1 MNRSER
7 WARPFWAGAWVA
19 LAATLVAC
27 GGGSGAPVS
36 NSAPEPPTGAAS
48 VPSVPGAALRVL
60 MLGNSHTVFGGLPSH
75 LEAMLRATWP
85 GRDIEVEVAPGYLF
99 LDERLS
105 DRETLALLQNHRW
118 QAVVLQA
125 QKYSTSGLFSYST
138 AEAEQLVKMVR
149 SAGATPVMFP
159 EWPRSG
165 IPETARIWALYGGIA
180 TRAVACLAG
189 VPQAWD
195 LAQARDPALAL
206 HSRDGNHANENGAF
220 LAALMLFSSLTDL
233 SPLRLPDLPG
243 GVPPAV
249 QRQLREAAADT
260 ARAQSARA
268 TCPDDPV
275 LGS

>member
-1 MNRSER
+1 
-7 WARPFWAGAWVA
+7 
-19 LAATLVAC
+19 
-27 GGGSGAPVS
+27 
-36 NSAPEPPTGAAS
+36 
-48 VPSVPGAALRVL
+48 

-85 GRDIEVEVAPGYLF
+85 GRDIVVQVAPGFLF

-105 DRETLALLQNHRW
+105 DPETLALLRSQRW

-125 QKYSTSGLFSYST
+125 QRYSTSGMFSYST
-138 AEAEQLVKMVR
+138 AEAEQLVQLVR

-165 IPETARIWALYGGIA
+165 IHETARIWALYGGIA
-180 TRAVACLAG
+180 ARAVACLAG

-195 LAQARDPALAL
+195 LARARDPALVL
-206 HSRDGNHANENGAF
+206 YSFDGNHANDNGAF

-243 GVPPAV
+243 VVHPAV

-260 ARAQSARA
+260 ARVQAARA
-268 TCPDDPV
+268 TCPADPV
-275 LGS
+275 LGA